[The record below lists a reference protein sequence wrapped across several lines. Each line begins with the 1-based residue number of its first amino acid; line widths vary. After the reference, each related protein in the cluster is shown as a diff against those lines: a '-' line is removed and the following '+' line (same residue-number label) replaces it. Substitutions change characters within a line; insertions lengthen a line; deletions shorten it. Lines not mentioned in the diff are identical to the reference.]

1 MSRLPP
7 VGRRGFR
14 TWEEA
19 CSDLEAIASAPH
31 PLNVALVWH
40 WGAEGQPVAP
50 SGRLTVDRIE
60 SGVRLAIDGVEAVG
74 LDAGLF
80 AGAWLSVRYD
90 PYFLSFDMGSRRRF
104 VQVRGLSR
112 HEESMARA

>member
-1 MSRLPP
+1 VP
-7 VGRRGFR
+7 
-14 TWEEA
+14 
-19 CSDLEAIASAPH
+19 SAP
-31 PLNVALVWH
+31 
-40 WGAEGQPVAP
+40 GGSP
-50 SGRLTVDRIE
+50 SPGPARAARRHAIQIE